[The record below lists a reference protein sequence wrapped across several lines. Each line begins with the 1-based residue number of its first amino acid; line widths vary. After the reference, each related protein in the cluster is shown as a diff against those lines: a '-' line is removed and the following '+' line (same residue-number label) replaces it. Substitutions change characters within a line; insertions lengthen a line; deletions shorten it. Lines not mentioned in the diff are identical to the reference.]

1 MSKKIVVICIILI
14 TTIFTTL
21 SAQDI
26 VVIGQ
31 VMSAETGEALPMVN
45 VWFKGGKTGCI
56 TNEEGF
62 FMLRSD
68 KPEKQLCVSVIGYRS
83 RTIALDYGKD
93 QMIEIFLKEEST
105 LLDEIVVMPKQDYAI
120 QLLEKVRENRHNN
133 NPDNI
138 SNLQS
143 IEKKQTYINVTNIKN
158 RTLQRKLFNELR
170 KGTIS
175 HSDSS
180 HTLPVYIN
188 QTISNISI
196 SPDTSSI
203 TTIDEKQNAVKVL
216 STDQWKQFVAGYTP
230 QINLYNTYSTI
241 LGTNFMSPIAK
252 SAKSYYNF
260 FLADSTKTESG
271 KEYKIRVL
279 PKNEH
284 GLVYKGWLWID
295 SATYAITKADLN
307 IANGTNVS
315 YLNNYN
321 YKYQATA
328 NNNIFLPVQNNQQLG
343 LSMNLFANSNR
354 QNITGLIL
362 TENKEYTH
370 SNVKRETDAEYGDSI
385 YNDSISLSLNNSM
398 EGMWNG
404 IDSINQTRIRKL
416 VTWGVDLV
424 LNQYLHIWQIDLGPI
439 CNLLHYNRLEGISPR
454 LSLRSGEKFSRN
466 ITFGGY
472 YGYGLYDRRHKYG
485 GEIQWRFGPTKR
497 NTLSLFYDHKVEN
510 YGYDDMLIY
519 NENRVMDIDNIS
531 NSIIFKKDPT
541 IALFKKFDL
550 QYVYEKQGFKFKTN
564 AFVQEIESNPFV
576 TYIQNGRPIEKLSNA
591 GIKFDIR
598 LSWDER
604 SLDFFFHRYY
614 LSTKYPIIHF
624 TAETGMAK
632 VIPELRFYGKFGIYA
647 HQNVPLGF
655 GKLHWAFQANAIVG
669 TVPFP
674 LLTMAR
680 SARGAY
686 YNNTDFMLLH
696 QMELMS
702 DLYVAAT
709 IRYQTRGYIFGYIP
723 YVNKLGIKEDII
735 FNIGYG
741 HLSNRHREMLEYPTF
756 MLNAEGKPNWNNMP
770 YIEAGFGFSNIL
782 HIGGIE
788 FIWRV
793 THRDAPDAIKFGIKW
808 FLNLD
813 I

>member
-1 MSKKIVVICIILI
+1 MYKKILFILFPLIIMA
-14 TTIFTTL
+14 TNHL

-31 VMSAETGEALPMVN
+31 VMSSETGEALPMVN
-45 VWFKGGKTGCI
+45 VWFKGSKTGCI

-68 KPEKQLCVSVIGYRS
+68 KPERQLCVSVIGYRS
-83 RTIALDYGKD
+83 RTISLEYGKD

-120 QLLEKVRENRHNN
+120 KLLGKARENRHKN
-133 NPDNI
+133 NPDN
-138 SNLQS
+138 LTELRGT
-143 IEKKQTYINVTNIKN
+143 EKTQTHINITNIKSK
-158 RTLQRKLFNELR
+158 TLQRKLFNELLS
-170 KGTIS
+170 GAIS
-175 HSDSS
+175 HSDSNY
-180 HTLPVYIN
+180 TLPVYIN
-188 QTISNISI
+188 QTVSDFYHGIDS
-196 SPDTSSI
+196 TSSTI
-203 TTIDEKQNAVKVL
+203 IDEKQNAVKLL
-216 STDQWKQFVAGYTP
+216 SSEQWKQFVAGYTP
-230 QINLYNTYSTI
+230 KINLYNTYSTI
-241 LGTNFMSPIAK
+241 FGTNFMSPIAK
-252 SAKSYYNF
+252 SAKNYYNF
-260 FLADSTKTESG
+260 YLADSTSNTNG

-284 GLVYKGWLWID
+284 GLVYKGWLFID
-295 SATYAITKADLN
+295 SATYAITQADLN

-315 YLNNYN
+315 YLNNFN
-321 YKYQATA
+321 YKYTA
-328 NNNIFLPVQNNQQLG
+328 KSIDNIFIPTQKNQQMG
-343 LSMNLFANSNR
+343 LSMDLFAKSG
-354 QNITGLIL
+354 QQDITGLIL
-362 TENKEYTH
+362 TENKEYKTDYAT
-370 SNVKRETDAEYGDSI
+370 RGGETATDTTSTDSI
-385 YNDSISLSLNNSM
+385 TTTLNNSM
-398 EGMWNG
+398 ETMWNG
-404 IDSINQTRIRKL
+404 VDSINQTRIRKL
-416 VTWGVDLV
+416 VTWGIDIV

-454 LSLRSGEKFSRN
+454 LSMRSGEKFSRN

-472 YGYGLYDRRHKYG
+472 WGYGFYDRRHKYG

-519 NENRVMDIDNIS
+519 SENRVMDIDNIS
-531 NSIIFKKDPT
+531 NSIVFKKDPT

-550 QYVYEKQGFKFKTN
+550 QYTYEKQGFKFKAN
-564 AFVQEIESNPFV
+564 AFMQEIESNPFV

-591 GIKFDIR
+591 GVKLDFR
-598 LSWDER
+598 LSWEER
-604 SLDFFFHRYY
+604 SLDYFFHRYY
-614 LSTKYPIIHF
+614 LSTKYPVIHF
-624 TAETGMAK
+624 TAETGVSR

-647 HQNVPLGF
+647 HQKFPLGF
-655 GKLHWAFQANAIVG
+655 GKLNWAFQANAVVG

-674 LLTMAR
+674 LLIMAR
-680 SARGAY
+680 SCRGSY

-741 HLSNRHREMLEYPTF
+741 HLSNRHKEMLEYPPL
-756 MLNAEGKPNWNNMP
+756 MLNDKGLSNWNNMP

-782 HIGGIE
+782 HVGGIE
-788 FIWRV
+788 FLWRV
-793 THRDAPDAIKFGIKW
+793 THRDAPDAMKFGIRW
-808 FLNLD
+808 FLDLD

>member
-1 MSKKIVVICIILI
+1 MYKRILFILFSLIIMAI
-14 TTIFTTL
+14 NHL

-45 VWFKGGKTGCI
+45 VWFKGSKTGCI

-68 KPEKQLCVSVIGYRS
+68 KPERQLCVSVIGYRS
-83 RTIALDYGKD
+83 RTISLEYGKD

-120 QLLEKVRENRHNN
+120 KLLEKARENRHKN
-133 NPDNI
+133 NPDNLTEI
-138 SNLQS
+138 RGT
-143 IEKKQTYINVTNIKN
+143 EKTQTHINITNIKSK
-158 RTLQRKLFNELR
+158 TLQRKLFNELLS
-170 KGTIS
+170 GAIS
-175 HSDSS
+175 HNDSNY
-180 HTLPVYIN
+180 TLPVYIN
-188 QTISNISI
+188 QTVSEFYNSTD
-196 SPDTSSI
+196 STSSTI
-203 TTIDEKQNAVKVL
+203 IDEKQNAVKLL
-216 STDQWKQFVAGYTP
+216 SSEQWKQFVAGYTP
-230 QINLYNTYSTI
+230 KINLYNTYSTI

-252 SAKSYYNF
+252 SAKNYYNF
-260 FLADSTKTESG
+260 YLADSTTNANG

-284 GLVYKGWLWID
+284 GLVYKGWLCID
-295 SATYAITKADLN
+295 SATYAITQADLN

-315 YLNNYN
+315 YLNNFN
-321 YKYQATA
+321 YKYTA
-328 NNNIFLPVQNNQQLG
+328 KSIDNIFLPTQKNQQMG
-343 LSMNLFANSNR
+343 LSMNLFAKSGQ

-362 TENKEYTH
+362 TENKEY
-370 SNVKRETDAEYGDSI
+370 KTDYATRGDEIATDTTSTDSI
-385 YNDSISLSLNNSM
+385 TTTLNNSM
-398 EGMWNG
+398 EAMWNG
-404 IDSINQTRIRKL
+404 VDSINQTRIRKL
-416 VTWGVDLV
+416 VTWGIDIV

-439 CNLLHYNRLEGISPR
+439 CNLFHYNRLEGISPR

-472 YGYGLYDRRHKYG
+472 WGYGFYDRRHKYG
-485 GEIQWRFGPTKR
+485 GEIQWRFGPTRR

-519 NENRVMDIDNIS
+519 SENRVMDIDNIS
-531 NSIIFKKDPT
+531 NSIVFKKDPT
-541 IALFKKFDL
+541 IALYKKFDL
-550 QYVYEKQGFKFKTN
+550 QYAYEKQGFKFKIN
-564 AFVQEIESNPFV
+564 AFMQEIESNPFV

-591 GIKFDIR
+591 GVKLDFR
-598 LSWDER
+598 LSWEER
-604 SLDFFFHRYY
+604 SLDYFFHRYY
-614 LSTKYPIIHF
+614 LSTKYPVIHF
-624 TAETGMAK
+624 TAETGVAR
-632 VIPELRFYGKFGIYA
+632 VVPELRFYGKFGIYA
-647 HQNVPLGF
+647 HQKVPLGF
-655 GKLHWAFQANAIVG
+655 GKLNWAFQANAVVG

-674 LLTMAR
+674 LLIMAR
-680 SARGAY
+680 SSRGSY

-741 HLSNRHREMLEYPTF
+741 HLSNRHKEMLEYPPL
-756 MLNAEGKPNWNNMP
+756 MLNDKGLSNWNNMP

-782 HIGGIE
+782 HVGGIE

-793 THRDAPDAIKFGIKW
+793 THRDAPDAMKFGVRW
-808 FLNLD
+808 FLDLD

>member
-158 RTLQRKLFNELR
+158 RTLQRKLFNELL

-321 YKYQATA
+321 YKYQ
-328 NNNIFLPVQNNQQLG
+328 
-343 LSMNLFANSNR
+343 
-354 QNITGLIL
+354 
-362 TENKEYTH
+362 
-370 SNVKRETDAEYGDSI
+370 
-385 YNDSISLSLNNSM
+385 
-398 EGMWNG
+398 
-404 IDSINQTRIRKL
+404 
-416 VTWGVDLV
+416 
-424 LNQYLHIWQIDLGPI
+424 
-439 CNLLHYNRLEGISPR
+439 
-454 LSLRSGEKFSRN
+454 
-466 ITFGGY
+466 
-472 YGYGLYDRRHKYG
+472 
-485 GEIQWRFGPTKR
+485 
-497 NTLSLFYDHKVEN
+497 
-510 YGYDDMLIY
+510 
-519 NENRVMDIDNIS
+519 
-531 NSIIFKKDPT
+531 
-541 IALFKKFDL
+541 
-550 QYVYEKQGFKFKTN
+550 
-564 AFVQEIESNPFV
+564 
-576 TYIQNGRPIEKLSNA
+576 
-591 GIKFDIR
+591 
-598 LSWDER
+598 
-604 SLDFFFHRYY
+604 
-614 LSTKYPIIHF
+614 
-624 TAETGMAK
+624 
-632 VIPELRFYGKFGIYA
+632 
-647 HQNVPLGF
+647 
-655 GKLHWAFQANAIVG
+655 
-669 TVPFP
+669 
-674 LLTMAR
+674 
-680 SARGAY
+680 
-686 YNNTDFMLLH
+686 
-696 QMELMS
+696 
-702 DLYVAAT
+702 
-709 IRYQTRGYIFGYIP
+709 
-723 YVNKLGIKEDII
+723 
-735 FNIGYG
+735 
-741 HLSNRHREMLEYPTF
+741 
-756 MLNAEGKPNWNNMP
+756 
-770 YIEAGFGFSNIL
+770 
-782 HIGGIE
+782 
-788 FIWRV
+788 
-793 THRDAPDAIKFGIKW
+793 
-808 FLNLD
+808 
-813 I
+813 

>member
-1 MSKKIVVICIILI
+1 MYKRILFILFPLIIMAI
-14 TTIFTTL
+14 NHL

-45 VWFKGGKTGCI
+45 VWFKGSKTGCI

-68 KPEKQLCVSVIGYRS
+68 KPERQLCVSVIGYRS
-83 RTIALDYGKD
+83 RTISLEYGKD

-120 QLLEKVRENRHNN
+120 KLLEKARENRHKN
-133 NPDNI
+133 NPDNLTEI
-138 SNLQS
+138 RGT
-143 IEKKQTYINVTNIKN
+143 EKTQTHINITNIKSK
-158 RTLQRKLFNELR
+158 TLQRKLFNELLS
-170 KGTIS
+170 GAIS
-175 HSDSS
+175 HNDSNY
-180 HTLPVYIN
+180 TLPVYIN
-188 QTISNISI
+188 QTVSDFYNGTDS
-196 SPDTSSI
+196 TSSTI
-203 TTIDEKQNAVKVL
+203 IDEKQNAVKLL
-216 STDQWKQFVAGYTP
+216 SSEQWKQFVAGYTP
-230 QINLYNTYSTI
+230 KINLYNTYSTI

-252 SAKSYYNF
+252 SAKNYYNF
-260 FLADSTKTESG
+260 YLADSTTNANG

-284 GLVYKGWLWID
+284 GLVYKGWLCID
-295 SATYAITKADLN
+295 SATYAITQADLN

-315 YLNNYN
+315 YLNNFN
-321 YKYQATA
+321 YKYTA
-328 NNNIFLPVQNNQQLG
+328 KSIDNIFLPTQKNQQMG
-343 LSMNLFANSNR
+343 LSMNLFAKSGQ

-362 TENKEYTH
+362 TENKEY
-370 SNVKRETDAEYGDSI
+370 KTDYATRGDEIATDTTSTDSI
-385 YNDSISLSLNNSM
+385 TTTLNNSM
-398 EGMWNG
+398 EAMWNG
-404 IDSINQTRIRKL
+404 VDSINQTRIRKL
-416 VTWGVDLV
+416 VTWGIDIV

-439 CNLLHYNRLEGISPR
+439 CNLFHYNRLEGISPR

-472 YGYGLYDRRHKYG
+472 WGYGFYDRRHKYG
-485 GEIQWRFGPTKR
+485 GEIQWRFGPTRR

-531 NSIIFKKDPT
+531 NSIVFKKDPT

-550 QYVYEKQGFKFKTN
+550 QYAYEKQGFKFKIN
-564 AFVQEIESNPFV
+564 AFMQEIESNPFV

-591 GIKFDIR
+591 GVKLDFR
-598 LSWDER
+598 LSWEER
-604 SLDFFFHRYY
+604 SLDYFFHRYY
-614 LSTKYPIIHF
+614 LSTKYPVIHF
-624 TAETGMAK
+624 TAETGVAR
-632 VIPELRFYGKFGIYA
+632 VVPELRFYGKFGIYA
-647 HQNVPLGF
+647 HQKVPLGF
-655 GKLHWAFQANAIVG
+655 GKLNWAFQANAVVG

-674 LLTMAR
+674 LLIMAR
-680 SARGAY
+680 SSRGSY

-741 HLSNRHREMLEYPTF
+741 HLSNRHKEMLEYPPL
-756 MLNAEGKPNWNNMP
+756 MLNDKGLSNWNNMP
-770 YIEAGFGFSNIL
+770 YIEA
-782 HIGGIE
+782 
-788 FIWRV
+788 
-793 THRDAPDAIKFGIKW
+793 
-808 FLNLD
+808 
-813 I
+813 

>member
-1 MSKKIVVICIILI
+1 MAINH
-14 TTIFTTL
+14 L

-45 VWFKGGKTGCI
+45 VWFKGSKTGCI

-68 KPEKQLCVSVIGYRS
+68 KPERQLCVSVIGYRS
-83 RTIALDYGKD
+83 RTISLEYGKD

-120 QLLEKVRENRHNN
+120 KLLEKARENRHKN
-133 NPDNI
+133 NPDNLTEI
-138 SNLQS
+138 RGT
-143 IEKKQTYINVTNIKN
+143 EKTQTHINITNIKSK
-158 RTLQRKLFNELR
+158 TLQRKLFNELLS
-170 KGTIS
+170 GAIS
-175 HSDSS
+175 HNDSNY
-180 HTLPVYIN
+180 TLPVYIN
-188 QTISNISI
+188 QTVSEFYNSTD
-196 SPDTSSI
+196 STSSTI
-203 TTIDEKQNAVKVL
+203 IDEKQNAVKLL
-216 STDQWKQFVAGYTP
+216 SSEQWKQFVAGYTP
-230 QINLYNTYSTI
+230 KINLYNTYSTI

-252 SAKSYYNF
+252 SAKNYYNF
-260 FLADSTKTESG
+260 YLADSTTNANG

-284 GLVYKGWLWID
+284 GLVYKGWLCID
-295 SATYAITKADLN
+295 SATYAITQADLN

-315 YLNNYN
+315 YLNNFN
-321 YKYQATA
+321 YKYTA
-328 NNNIFLPVQNNQQLG
+328 KSIDNIFLPTQKNQQMG
-343 LSMNLFANSNR
+343 LSMNLFAKSGQ

-362 TENKEYTH
+362 TENKEY
-370 SNVKRETDAEYGDSI
+370 KTDYATRGDEIATDTTSTDSI
-385 YNDSISLSLNNSM
+385 TTTLNNSM
-398 EGMWNG
+398 EAMWNG
-404 IDSINQTRIRKL
+404 VDSINQTRIRKL
-416 VTWGVDLV
+416 VTWGIDIV

-439 CNLLHYNRLEGISPR
+439 CNLFHYNRLEGISPR

-472 YGYGLYDRRHKYG
+472 WGYGFYDRRHKYG
-485 GEIQWRFGPTKR
+485 GEIQWRFGPTRR

-519 NENRVMDIDNIS
+519 SENRVMDIDNIS
-531 NSIIFKKDPT
+531 NSIVFKKDPT
-541 IALFKKFDL
+541 IALYKKFDL
-550 QYVYEKQGFKFKTN
+550 QYAYEKQGFKFKIN
-564 AFVQEIESNPFV
+564 AFMQEIESNPFV

-591 GIKFDIR
+591 GVKLDFR
-598 LSWDER
+598 LSWEER
-604 SLDFFFHRYY
+604 SLDYFFHRYY
-614 LSTKYPIIHF
+614 LSTKYPVIHF
-624 TAETGMAK
+624 TAETGVAR
-632 VIPELRFYGKFGIYA
+632 VVPELRFYGKFGIYA
-647 HQNVPLGF
+647 HQKVPLGF
-655 GKLHWAFQANAIVG
+655 GKLNWAFQANAVVG

-674 LLTMAR
+674 LLIMAR
-680 SARGAY
+680 SSRGSY

-741 HLSNRHREMLEYPTF
+741 HLSNRHKEMLEYPPL
-756 MLNAEGKPNWNNMP
+756 MLNDKGLSNWNNMP

-782 HIGGIE
+782 HVGGIE

-793 THRDAPDAIKFGIKW
+793 THRDAPDAMKFGVRW
-808 FLNLD
+808 FLDLD

>member
-1 MSKKIVVICIILI
+1 
-14 TTIFTTL
+14 
-21 SAQDI
+21 
-26 VVIGQ
+26 
-31 VMSAETGEALPMVN
+31 
-45 VWFKGGKTGCI
+45 
-56 TNEEGF
+56 
-62 FMLRSD
+62 
-68 KPEKQLCVSVIGYRS
+68 
-83 RTIALDYGKD
+83 
-93 QMIEIFLKEEST
+93 MIEIFLKEEST

-158 RTLQRKLFNELR
+158 RTLQRKLFNELL

-216 STDQWKQFVAGYTP
+216 SADQWKQFVAGYTP

-370 SNVKRETDAEYGDSI
+370 SNVKRETDTEYGDSI
-385 YNDSISLSLNNSM
+385 YSDSISLSLNNSM

-404 IDSINQTRIRKL
+404 TL
-416 VTWGVDLV
+416 
-424 LNQYLHIWQIDLGPI
+424 PF
-439 CNLLHYNRLEGISPR
+439 CSP
-454 LSLRSGEKFSRN
+454 
-466 ITFGGY
+466 T
-472 YGYGLYDRRHKYG
+472 
-485 GEIQWRFGPTKR
+485 
-497 NTLSLFYDHKVEN
+497 
-510 YGYDDMLIY
+510 
-519 NENRVMDIDNIS
+519 
-531 NSIIFKKDPT
+531 
-541 IALFKKFDL
+541 ALF
-550 QYVYEKQGFKFKTN
+550 
-564 AFVQEIESNPFV
+564 
-576 TYIQNGRPIEKLSNA
+576 
-591 GIKFDIR
+591 
-598 LSWDER
+598 
-604 SLDFFFHRYY
+604 
-614 LSTKYPIIHF
+614 
-624 TAETGMAK
+624 
-632 VIPELRFYGKFGIYA
+632 
-647 HQNVPLGF
+647 
-655 GKLHWAFQANAIVG
+655 
-669 TVPFP
+669 
-674 LLTMAR
+674 
-680 SARGAY
+680 
-686 YNNTDFMLLH
+686 
-696 QMELMS
+696 
-702 DLYVAAT
+702 
-709 IRYQTRGYIFGYIP
+709 
-723 YVNKLGIKEDII
+723 
-735 FNIGYG
+735 
-741 HLSNRHREMLEYPTF
+741 
-756 MLNAEGKPNWNNMP
+756 
-770 YIEAGFGFSNIL
+770 
-782 HIGGIE
+782 
-788 FIWRV
+788 
-793 THRDAPDAIKFGIKW
+793 
-808 FLNLD
+808 
-813 I
+813 

>member
-1 MSKKIVVICIILI
+1 MSKKIVIICIILI

-158 RTLQRKLFNELR
+158 RTLQRKLFNELL

-175 HSDSS
+175 HSDSN

-216 STDQWKQFVAGYTP
+216 SADQWKQFVAGYTP

-370 SNVKRETDAEYGDSI
+370 SNVKRETDTEYGDSI

-454 LSLRSGEKFSRN
+454 LSLRSGEKFSKN
-466 ITFGGY
+466 ITF
-472 YGYGLYDRRHKYG
+472 
-485 GEIQWRFGPTKR
+485 
-497 NTLSLFYDHKVEN
+497 
-510 YGYDDMLIY
+510 
-519 NENRVMDIDNIS
+519 
-531 NSIIFKKDPT
+531 
-541 IALFKKFDL
+541 
-550 QYVYEKQGFKFKTN
+550 
-564 AFVQEIESNPFV
+564 
-576 TYIQNGRPIEKLSNA
+576 
-591 GIKFDIR
+591 
-598 LSWDER
+598 
-604 SLDFFFHRYY
+604 
-614 LSTKYPIIHF
+614 
-624 TAETGMAK
+624 
-632 VIPELRFYGKFGIYA
+632 VILLR
-647 HQNVPLGF
+647 
-655 GKLHWAFQANAIVG
+655 
-669 TVPFP
+669 
-674 LLTMAR
+674 
-680 SARGAY
+680 
-686 YNNTDFMLLH
+686 
-696 QMELMS
+696 E
-702 DLYVAAT
+702 
-709 IRYQTRGYIFGYIP
+709 
-723 YVNKLGIKEDII
+723 
-735 FNIGYG
+735 
-741 HLSNRHREMLEYPTF
+741 
-756 MLNAEGKPNWNNMP
+756 
-770 YIEAGFGFSNIL
+770 
-782 HIGGIE
+782 
-788 FIWRV
+788 
-793 THRDAPDAIKFGIKW
+793 
-808 FLNLD
+808 
-813 I
+813 